1 MRGRRPNPTSKQ
13 RQMAE
18 PTVLIEAQ
26 YFPPVQYF
34 AVLAQ
39 ARQLLVEAQEHYQK
53 RSYRNRCHIAGA
65 NGPMRLSV
73 PLEKGKHEQQP
84 ITQVEIAYRKNW
96 HSEHWHSI
104 RSAYG
109 KAPFF
114 EFYAE
119 EIRPLLYAK
128 PDYLFELNL
137 ATIRKLLELLQ
148 LDCSVQLTET
158 YRHQAA
164 EGVRDLRGSIHPKQ
178 PRLDFQAAAYPQVFL
193 ERHGFL
199 PNLSILDLLFCAG
212 PQSAV
217 LLQQFAEQNPL
228 V

>member
-1 MRGRRPNPTSKQ
+1 
-13 RQMAE
+13 MAK
-18 PTVLIEAQ
+18 PTVLLEAQ
-26 YFPPVQYF
+26 YFAPVQYF
-34 AVLAQ
+34 SVLAQ
-39 ARQLLVEAQEHYQK
+39 AAEVYLEAQEHYQK

-65 NGPMRLSV
+65 NGEVRLSV
-73 PLEKGKHEQQP
+73 PLEKGKNERMP
-84 ITQVEIAYRKNW
+84 ITQVQIAYRKNW
-96 HSEHWHSI
+96 HSEHWHSV

-114 EFYAE
+114 EFYAD
-119 EIRPLLYAK
+119 EIKPLLYAK
-128 PDYLFELNL
+128 PDHLFELNFSI
-137 ATIRKLLELLQ
+137 TRKLLELLQ
-148 LDCSVQLTET
+148 LDCNLQLTEEYQPT
-158 YRHQAA
+158 P
-164 EGVRDLRGSIHPKQ
+164 EGVADLRDTIHPKQ
-178 PRLDFQAAAYPQVFL
+178 PQLPFQASPYPQVFL

>member
-1 MRGRRPNPTSKQ
+1 
-13 RQMAE
+13 MAK
-18 PTVLIEAQ
+18 PTVLLEAQ

-34 AVLAQ
+34 VVLAQ
-39 ARQLLVEAQEHYQK
+39 AAELWVETQEHYQK

-65 NGPMRLSV
+65 NGIMRLSV
-73 PLEKGKHEQQP
+73 PLEKGKHERMS
-84 ITQVEIAYRKNW
+84 ITQVQIAYHRNW

-119 EIRPLLYAK
+119 EIKTLLYAK
-128 PDYLFELNL
+128 PESLFELNL
-137 ATIRKLLELLQ
+137 STIRKLLQLLQ
-148 LDCSVQLTET
+148 LDCPIQLTEN
-158 YRHQAA
+158 YSHQAP
-164 EGVRDLRGSIHPKQ
+164 EGITDLRGAIHPKQ
-178 PRLDFQAAAYPQVFL
+178 PQLAFQPLSYPQVFL

>member
-1 MRGRRPNPTSKQ
+1 MDKPTI
-13 RQMAE
+13 
-18 PTVLIEAQ
+18 LIEAQ

-34 AVLAQ
+34 VVLAQ
-39 ARQLLVEAQEHYQK
+39 AAEVWVEAQEHYQK
-53 RSYRNRCHIAGA
+53 RSYRNRCRIAGA
-65 NGPMRLSV
+65 NGQIRLSV
-73 PLEKGKHEQQP
+73 PLEKGKNEQMP
-84 ITQVEIAYRKNW
+84 IQEVQIAYRNNW
-96 HSEHWHSI
+96 HAAHWRSI

-119 EIRPLLYAK
+119 EIKPLLYAK
-128 PDYLFELNL
+128 PSSLFELNL
-137 ATIRKLLELLQ
+137 SLAIKLLELIQ
-148 LDCSVQLTET
+148 LDVSLHLTDE
-158 YRHQAA
+158 YQPQAPDRA
-164 EGVRDLRGSIHPKQ
+164 LDLRGAIHPKQ
-178 PRLDFQAAAYPQVFL
+178 PQLGFQAGTYPQVFL

>member
-1 MRGRRPNPTSKQ
+1 MDKPI
-13 RQMAE
+13 
-18 PTVLIEAQ
+18 VLIEAQ

-34 AVLAQ
+34 AMLVQ
-39 ARQLLVEAQEHYQK
+39 ASEVQVEAQEHYQK
-53 RSYRNRCHIAGA
+53 RSYRNRCRIAGA
-65 NGPMRLSV
+65 NGEIRLSV
-73 PLEKGKHEQQP
+73 PLEKGKNEQMP
-84 ITQVEIAYRKNW
+84 IQEVQIAYRKNW
-96 HSEHWHSI
+96 HSEHWQSI

-119 EIRPLLYAK
+119 EIKPILYAK
-128 PDYLFELNL
+128 PDC
-137 ATIRKLLELLQ
+137 LLEFNLSLTRKFLELMQ
-148 LDCSVQLTET
+148 LDTQLRLTEA
-158 YRHQAA
+158 YQHQAP
-164 EGVRDLRGSIHPKQ
+164 EGCLDLRNAIHPKQ
-178 PRLDFQAAAYPQVFL
+178 PKLDFQAAAYPQVFL

-199 PNLSILDLLFCAG
+199 PNLSILDLLFCTG

>member
-1 MRGRRPNPTSKQ
+1 
-13 RQMAE
+13 MAK
-18 PTVLIEAQ
+18 PTVLLEAQ

-34 AVLAQ
+34 VVLAQ
-39 ARQLLVEAQEHYQK
+39 AAELWVEAQEHYQK

-65 NGPMRLSV
+65 NGVMRLSV
-73 PLEKGKHEQQP
+73 PLEKGKHESMP
-84 ITQVEIAYRKNW
+84 LKQVQVAYHRNW

-119 EIRPLLYAK
+119 DIQPLLYAK
-128 PDYLFELNL
+128 PDRLFELNL
-137 ATIRKLLELLQ
+137 SIIRKLLQLLQ
-148 LDCSVQLTET
+148 LDCPIQLTEN
-158 YRHQAA
+158 YSHQAP
-164 EGVRDLRGSIHPKQ
+164 EGITDLRGAIHPKQ
-178 PRLDFQAAAYPQVFL
+178 PQLAFQPLSYPQVFL